1 MRKNAEATVQD
12 TDWGPNADG
21 WEFDIENRSNR
32 DLRIDYAPTS
42 NVASADKLIPAG
54 KSGKV
59 KGTKGFFDPN
69 DMDFKYS
76 ATGGPGSATIL
87 IRSTFGKVSRF
98 VRNDPDGAVTA
109 YFPDQPQNE
118 VQKVI
123 YQATDFWG
131 PNFDGWTVVVHNQ
144 CSWDL
149 NFSSFSNI
157 KTRPDWIRPGT
168 DGDIKG
174 EKSVFGGPAN
184 IGFTLVVRN
193 QFEHQEHGRFGI
205 TLKSDDA
212 GNVTRA
218 VTGSGEVA
226 VTYIEQTRDRVQ
238 EFYFKNKS

>member
-1 MRKNAEATVQD
+1 
-12 TDWGPNADG
+12 
-21 WEFDIENRSNR
+21 
-32 DLRIDYAPTS
+32 
-42 NVASADKLIPAG
+42 
-54 KSGKV
+54 
-59 KGTKGFFDPN
+59 
-69 DMDFKYS
+69 MDFKYS
-76 ATGGPGSATIL
+76 ATSGPGSATIF
-87 IRSTFGKVSRF
+87 IRSAFGSVTRI
-98 VRNDPDGAVTA
+98 VRNDADGAITA
-109 YFPDQPQNE
+109 YFPDQPQND

-123 YQATDFWG
+123 YQANDFWG

-149 NFSSFSNI
+149 NFSSFSNL

-212 GNVTRA
+212 GNVTRT

-226 VTYIEQTRDRVQ
+226 VTFPEQTRDRVQ
-238 EFYFKNKS
+238 EIYFKNKR